1 MSGIDA
7 NSRIETTVNL
17 KILDHPRKHDDFM
30 QFTKRFS
37 QHFNKV
43 SPRLSADPA
52 TDHMGGTEE
61 ALRSVVLNYLGLN
74 KIDDDLSHDMCI
86 MIWAAT

>member
-7 NSRIETTVNL
+7 NSLIETTVNL

-30 QFTKRFS
+30 QFTKRFN

-43 SPRLSADPA
+43 SRSLSADPA
-52 TDHMGGTEE
+52 TDHMSTEE

-86 MIWAAT
+86 MTWAAT

>member
-7 NSRIETTVNL
+7 NSLIETTVNL

-30 QFTKRFS
+30 QFTKRFN

-43 SPRLSADPA
+43 SRRLSPDPA
-52 TDHMGGTEE
+52 TDHMGTEE
-61 ALRSVVLNYLGLN
+61 ALRSVVLNYLELN
-74 KIDDDLSHDMCI
+74 NIDDDLSQDMCV
-86 MIWAAT
+86 MTWAAT

>member
-7 NSRIETTVNL
+7 NSLIETTVNL
-17 KILDHPRKHDDFM
+17 KILDHPRKYDDFM
-30 QFTKRFS
+30 QFTKRFN

-43 SPRLSADPA
+43 SRRLSADPA
-52 TDHMGGTEE
+52 TDHMGTEE

-74 KIDDDLSHDMCI
+74 KIDDDLSQDMC
-86 MIWAAT
+86 MMTWAAT